1 MYFPG
6 HWTSVAQELNV
17 SNTVTLF
24 NFLARLYQQ
33 AAGLLVW
40 RRSGSQPTDRDDWE
54 SPETLRKELNILWA
68 LRVRVIDEICSQ
80 QSDSSLLNL
89 TKADN
94 NDTQQ
99 QKAWLKKS
107 IWRALA
113 IYESEPPY
121 VLFHMGVGVSLVLA
135 ARPHFSRACF
145 SFFSFLPH
153 ASTSGLQL
161 PILFLF
167 SLRLF
172 LSNSLLCSP
181 FWHWLCLSSLL
192 PYVHTLFKNL
202 QSENAI
208 IECLSIQLDHR
219 DMLFLPI
226 SFAPFRRLNN
236 VCVSGTSTLLD
247 VGGCR
252 WESSVCQVC
261 H

>member
-1 MYFPG
+1 M
-6 HWTSVAQELNV
+6 
-17 SNTVTLF
+17 
-24 NFLARLYQQ
+24 
-33 AAGLLVW
+33 
-40 RRSGSQPTDRDDWE
+40 
-54 SPETLRKELNILWA
+54 
-68 LRVRVIDEICSQ
+68 
-80 QSDSSLLNL
+80 
-89 TKADN
+89 
-94 NDTQQ
+94 
-99 QKAWLKKS
+99 KKS
-107 IWRALA
+107 IRRALA
-113 IYESEPPY
+113 VYESEPPY
-121 VLFHMGVGVSLVLA
+121 VLFHMGVRVSLVLA

-145 SFFSFLPH
+145 FFFLFFSFLLH

-161 PILFLF
+161 PILSLF

-181 FWHWLCLSSLL
+181 FWHRLCLSSLL
-192 PYVHTLFKNL
+192 PYVHTLFKNPR
-202 QSENAI
+202 SENAI

-247 VGGCR
+247 AGGCR